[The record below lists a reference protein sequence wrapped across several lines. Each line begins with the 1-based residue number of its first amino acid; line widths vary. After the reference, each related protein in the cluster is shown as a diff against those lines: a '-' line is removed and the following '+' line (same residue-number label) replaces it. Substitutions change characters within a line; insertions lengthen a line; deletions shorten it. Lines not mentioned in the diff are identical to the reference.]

1 MKASIKIKFSLFP
14 PLSVG
19 IFSQLRNIFSSRV
32 FFSEE
37 KCRTSYGA
45 GSPLKWKCLWVFPIQ
60 GHGFDNSEFLK
71 FVKKIFVKSSKS
83 LVQNIVAIDNEAE
96 AVTYLRNFFGENQ
109 GLITEYVRRRFPRK
123 STGNRP
129 SSGRARKQF
138 EAPGRAQ
145 PQLQIKSKK
154 KKGRKDKNSNIID
167 EPVPH
172 RPKSPDT
179 PQSAAALSA
188 ALFGVGDQ
196 VVEVIP
202 EPIEEPEPEVPQLQG
217 KWAKKAEKPKKQQ
230 RDTSFTLPKAYQP
243 EPPKVQRSRKKKYR
257 NINDATDVV
266 LLPGRHKCDCQA
278 QKHDLIAN
286 CTACGRI
293 ICAQEG
299 EGPCLFCGKF
309 IAESETGRDRP

>member
-1 MKASIKIKFSLFP
+1 MLTLHFRSFLSLQGYQVKYVD
-14 PLSVG
+14 SCYDG
-19 IFSQLRNIFSSRV
+19 AIR
-32 FFSEE
+32 
-37 KCRTSYGA
+37 KCEIQSFDSKN
-45 GSPLKWKCLWVFPIQ
+45 SPCLV
-60 GHGFDNSEFLK
+60 S
-71 FVKKIFVKSSKS
+71 FVKPLKS
-83 LVQNIVAIDNEAE
+83 LVQNIVAIDNEPE

-109 GLITEYVRRRFPRK
+109 GLITEYVRRRFPK
-123 STGNRP
+123 KASGNRP
-129 SSGRARKQF
+129 NSGRARKQF

-167 EPVPH
+167 EPAPH

-196 VVEVIP
+196 VVEVLP
-202 EPIEEPEPEVPQLQG
+202 EPIQEPEPEVPQLQG

-286 CTACGRI
+286 CIACGRI

-309 IAESETGRDRP
+309 IEESETGRDRKIFSDKD